1 MGKKEKMKENFMKEK
16 KEFAISENADVL
28 DLSCKI
34 GDKLDSTFYL
44 KDIAKL
50 TPLLVQDVTDIGV
63 LRKFLT
69 KMTMK
74 ITIMIMMKIMMEMK
88 TKKEEFVINKN
99 VDVPLISCLAGALK
113 VM

>member
-1 MGKKEKMKENFMKEK
+1 MKEK

-34 GDKLDSTFYL
+34 GAKLDSTFYL

-69 KMTMK
+69 KMT
-74 ITIMIMMKIMMEMK
+74 IMIMMKMKTVMMKIMMKMK
-88 TKKEEFVINKN
+88 TKKEEFAINKN

>member
-34 GDKLDSTFYL
+34 GAKLDSTFYL

-74 ITIMIMMKIMMEMK
+74 IMMEMKIMMKMK
-88 TKKEEFVINKN
+88 AKKEEFVINKN
-99 VDVPLISCLAGALK
+99 VDVPLISCL
-113 VM
+113 

>member
-1 MGKKEKMKENFMKEK
+1 MGEKKEKMKENFMKEK

-34 GDKLDSTFYL
+34 GAKLDSTFYL

-69 KMTMK
+69 KMEMK
-74 ITIMIMMKIMMEMK
+74 ITMKMK

-99 VDVPLISCLAGALK
+99 VDVPLISCLAGAL
-113 VM
+113 

>member
-1 MGKKEKMKENFMKEK
+1 MKEK

-34 GDKLDSTFYL
+34 GAKLDSTFYL

-74 ITIMIMMKIMMEMK
+74 ITITIMIMMKMKTVMMKIMMKMK
-88 TKKEEFVINKN
+88 TKKEEFAINKN

>member
-1 MGKKEKMKENFMKEK
+1 MKEK

-34 GDKLDSTFYL
+34 GAKLDSTFYL

-74 ITIMIMMKIMMEMK
+74 ITIMIMMKMKTVMMKIMMKMK
-88 TKKEEFVINKN
+88 TKKEEFAINKN